1 MSSAD
6 WSLAPQAHAQVFA
19 EKVLPHSGLDGT
31 TPQQH
36 PKAIVLAGQPGAG
49 KSGVAGAAIRELA
62 GDAIP
67 IDPDALREM
76 HRDAPQL
83 VQQHPY
89 TWSGHTHSDAS
100 QWAKELRS
108 LAVEGHRNLILDT
121 TLGNGDA
128 AVNLIKNLQAKGYE
142 VEIRGVVAHR
152 LESEL
157 GVDRRFTDKLDDE
170 GFGRYVPEDVRK
182 HVYDALPGNLD
193 KVQAETGI
201 QIRLYGREG
210 AQVYD
215 SHSDTR
221 LPGAALEAER
231 EARLKDPRITQ
242 SLRDGW
248 RAQGRWHAEL
258 TDTLPLNDKVSP
270 PTAAAVLD
278 ERATLKVV
286 EGITPNIQ
294 EARSVDHTIRV
305 HPNMVRGAVIG
316 GTAATVVE
324 AASEGTKIA
333 DLYARDN
340 RTGAEAALLD
350 FGARSVGGWTGAA
363 VGAKVGTLLGIESGP
378 GAIVTGII
386 GGGLGA
392 WGGGEIVDWIEKYQ
406 INNQAD
412 STGRVWTFDPAHPE
426 KGWTHSEREIIGTVG
441 TLADRPI
448 YGATTLLTADAELTQ
463 QLNYQASS
471 RAVGLR
477 LSEPDQPINPFSI
490 AGDASETPSALPRS
504 WERNP
509 ENGEWRREIV
519 HQVLEHG
526 IKNTTVE
533 VADATKAAQ
542 LDDAARGIMAF
553 NAARSSA
560 AFAKQYEHAYTAQG
574 WSQYGPIPD
583 EVIWAQDHPDHVLA
597 SDGRTYQQQG
607 DGEWLHDGWIYDSL
621 TEGNIRDELNGT
633 YSQIRAIQQME
644 APVPGAHDRSI
655 EALTVNEREARD
667 QAMQEANRLGVAAP
681 QAQQVAAAAVAE
693 VRGEH
698 AEERLTPQ
706 AVIDA
711 HSVERAAL
719 SPNTSPLVQEHRAP
733 TPAAPTPSDPV
744 ESVQEPAR
752 REARRPEP
760 TAASATQPA
769 REESSEPRA
778 PTEANPPAHTMPAA
792 PVPSP
797 GIPSTERSP
806 AQAEASAVPT
816 PDVGRPAS
824 AQEPVAT
831 HTHSTAPSIQTEVA
845 EAVSVTVRLHEA
857 ESTPAPAPAPAPVQL
872 ESDVPATLAAAEP
885 AAPPQMTGAAP
896 KVSEHE
902 PPYAPPPVEAPA
914 AAPSSA
920 TAQQEPEAPPA
931 PLLPTQPEHPDH
943 ALYQQV
949 REGVAT
955 LDAKHG
961 RTFDEA
967 SERITASLLVL
978 AKDNDLDRVDHVL
991 LSNATADK
999 PAGHTL
1005 FVVQGEPNDPAH
1017 QRAAMPT
1024 ELAAQTTVEESMQQF
1039 DLVSREAHQRAIAN
1053 QLEQQLEDQRVQQDI
1068 QIRAAS
1074 MG

>member
-1 MSSAD
+1 MS
-6 WSLAPQAHAQVFA
+6 APDSRLDHETHARLLQ
-19 EKVLPHSGLDGT
+19 EKVIPNGGVNETSS
-31 TPQQH
+31 QIH
-36 PKAIVLAGQPGAG
+36 PKAVVLAGQPGAG
-49 KSGVAGAAIRELA
+49 KSKVSGALLREFD
-62 GDAIP
+62 GDVVLV
-67 IDPDALREM
+67 DPDELRRTHSEFVS
-76 HRDAPQL
+76 L
-83 VQQHPY
+83 SQQHPY
-89 TWSGHTHSDAS
+89 TWAGHTHEDAS

-108 LAVEGHRNLILDT
+108 AAIGGRRNLILDT
-121 TLGNGDA
+121 TLGNGDS
-128 AVNLIKNLQAKGYE
+128 AVTLIKDLQAKGYD

-157 GVDRRFTDKLDDE
+157 GVDARFADSLDSA

-210 AQVYD
+210 VQVYD

-258 TDTLPLNDKVSP
+258 GDTLPLNDKISP

-294 EARSVDHTIRV
+294 EARGIDHTIRV
-305 HPNMVRGAVIG
+305 RPNMVRGAVIG
-316 GTAATVVE
+316 GAAATVVE

-490 AGDASETPSALPRS
+490 AGDASDTPSALPRS

-519 HQVLEHG
+519 HQVLEHS

-560 AFAKQYEHAYTAQG
+560 AFAKQYEQAYTAQG
-574 WSQYGPIPD
+574 WSRYGPIPD

-621 TEGNIRDELNGT
+621 AEGNIRDELNRT
-633 YSQIRAIQQME
+633 YPQIRAIQQME
-644 APVPGAHDRSI
+644 APVPGAHERSI
-655 EALTVNEREARD
+655 ETLTVNEREAHD

-698 AEERLTPQ
+698 AEERLTRQ

-719 SPNTSPLVQEHRAP
+719 SPNAPPLVQEHRAP
-733 TPAAPTPSDPV
+733 APAAPTPSDRV

-752 REARRPEP
+752 REAPRREP
-760 TAASATQPA
+760 IAAAATQPA
-769 REESSEPRA
+769 PDESSERQA
-778 PTEANPPAHTMPAA
+778 HTEANPPAHPMPAA

-797 GIPSTERSP
+797 GIPSPERSP
-806 AQAEASAVPT
+806 AQPEVSASST
-816 PDVGRPAS
+816 SDVGHPAP

-831 HTHSTAPSIQTEVA
+831 DTHSPTPSIQTEVA
-845 EAVSVTVRLHEA
+845 EAAPVTARLHEA
-857 ESTPAPAPAPAPVQL
+857 EATPAPVQL

-902 PPYAPPPVEAPA
+902 SPYAPPPVEAPA

-949 REGVAT
+949 RTGVAT

-967 SERITASLLVL
+967 SERMTASLLVL

-1005 FVVQGEPNDPAH
+1005 FVVQGEPSNPAH

-1039 DLVSREAHQRAIAN
+1039 DVASREAHQRAIAN
-1053 QLEQQLEDQRVQQDI
+1053 QLEQQLEDQRVQHDI
-1068 QIRAAS
+1068 QARAAS

>member
-1 MSSAD
+1 MD
-6 WSLAPQAHAQVFA
+6 QVTSQ
-19 EKVLPHSGLDGT
+19 PM
-31 TPQQH
+31 PR
-36 PKAIVLAGQPGAG
+36 AIVLAGQPGAG
-49 KSGVAGAAIRELA
+49 KGGLVTAVEIELS
-62 GDAIP
+62 DDVVKV
-67 IDPDALREM
+67 DPDELRGA
-76 HRDAPQL
+76 HPDARL
-83 VQQHPY
+83 LRQQHPY
-89 TWSGHTHSDAS
+89 TWAGHTHEDAS

-108 LAVEGHRNLILDT
+108 TAVEGRRNLILDT
-121 TLGNGDA
+121 TLGNGDS
-128 AVNLIKNLQAKGYE
+128 AVSLIKDLQANGYD

-157 GVDRRFTDKLDDE
+157 GVDARFSNSLDSR

-193 KVQAETGI
+193 KVQAETSI

-215 SHSDTR
+215 SYADTR

-258 TDTLPLNDKVSP
+258 GDTLPHNTKVSP

-305 HPNMVRGAVIG
+305 RPNMVRGAVIG
-316 GTAATVVE
+316 GAAATVVE
-324 AASEGTKIA
+324 AATEGTKIA

-350 FGARSVGGWTGAA
+350 FGARSVGGWTGAV

-392 WGGGEIVDWIEKYQ
+392 WGGSEIVDWIEKYQ

-448 YGATTLLTADAELTQ
+448 YGATTQLTADAELTQ

-490 AGDASETPSALPRS
+490 AGDASDTPSALPRS

-509 ENGEWRREIV
+509 ETGEWRREVV

-542 LDDAARGIMAF
+542 LDDAAQGIMAF

-560 AFAKQYEHAYTAQG
+560 AFAKQYEQAYTAQG

-621 TEGNIRDELNGT
+621 AEGNIRDELNGT

-644 APVPGAHDRSI
+644 APVPGAHERSI

-711 HSVERAAL
+711 HSVQRAAL

-733 TPAAPTPSDPV
+733 APAAPTPSDRV

-752 REARRPEP
+752 REAPRREP
-760 TAASATQPA
+760 IAAAATQPA
-769 REESSEPRA
+769 PDESSERQA
-778 PTEANPPAHTMPAA
+778 HTEANPPAHPMPAA

-797 GIPSTERSP
+797 GIPSAERSP
-806 AQAEASAVPT
+806 AQPEVSASST
-816 PDVGRPAS
+816 SDVGHPAP

-831 HTHSTAPSIQTEVA
+831 HTHSPAPSIQTEVT
-845 EAVSVTVRLHEA
+845 EAAAATARLHEA
-857 ESTPAPAPAPAPVQL
+857 EATPAPIQL
-872 ESDVPATLAAAEP
+872 EPDVPATLAAADP
-885 AAPPQMTGAAP
+885 AAPPLTTDAAP
-896 KVSEHE
+896 RVSEHE

-914 AAPSSA
+914 TPPSSA

-949 REGVAT
+949 RERVAT

-967 SERITASLLVL
+967 SERMTASLLVL
-978 AKDNDLDRVDHVL
+978 AKDNDLNRVDHVL

-1005 FVVQGEPNDPAH
+1005 FVVQGEPSDPAH

-1039 DLVSREAHQRAIAN
+1039 DAVSREAHQRAIAN

>member
-1 MSSAD
+1 MASTTNPLSPD
-6 WSLAPQAHAQVFA
+6 LHQQILWEQIIP
-19 EKVLPHSGLDGT
+19 KSGLDSRT
-31 TPQQH
+31 SYENPQ
-36 PKAIVLAGQPGAG
+36 AVILAGQPGAG
-49 KSGVAGAAIRELA
+49 KGGLAGQVRRELHN
-62 GDAIP
+62 DVIT
-67 IDPDALREM
+67 IDPDALRDE
-76 HRDAPQL
+76 HEYVRSLRKQY
-83 VQQHPY
+83 PY
-89 TWSGHTHSDAS
+89 TWAGHTHDDAS

-108 LAVEGHRNLILDT
+108 SAIDGRKNLILDT
-121 TLGNGDA
+121 TLGNGDS
-128 AVNLIKNLQAKGYE
+128 AVALIRDLQANGYE

-157 GVDRRFTDKLDDE
+157 GVDRRFTSDLDLV

-201 QIRLYGREG
+201 QIRLYSREG

-258 TDTLPLNDKVSP
+258 GDTLPHNTKVSP

-294 EARSVDHTIRV
+294 EARGIDHTIRV
-305 HPNMVRGAVIG
+305 RPSMVRGAVIG
-316 GTAATVVE
+316 GAAATVLE
-324 AASEGTKIA
+324 AATEGTKIA

-363 VGAKVGTLLGIESGP
+363 VGVKVGTLLGIESGP

-392 WGGGEIVDWIEKYQ
+392 WGGSEIVDWIEKYQ

-477 LSEPDQPINPFSI
+477 LSEPDQPVNPFSI
-490 AGDASETPSALPRS
+490 AGDASDTPSALPRS

-509 ENGEWRREIV
+509 ENGEWRREVV

-542 LDDAARGIMAF
+542 LDEAAQGIMAF

-560 AFAKQYEHAYTAQG
+560 AFAKQYEQAYTAQG

-583 EVIWAQDHPDHVLA
+583 EVIWARNHPDHVLA
-597 SDGRTYQQQG
+597 SDGRTYQHQG

-621 TEGNIRDELNGT
+621 AEGNIRDELNNT
-633 YSQIRAIQQME
+633 HPQIRAIQQME
-644 APVPGAHDRSI
+644 APVPGAHERRI
-655 EALTVNEREARD
+655 EALTVNERDAHD

-693 VRGEH
+693 VRGDH
-698 AEERLTPQ
+698 AEERLSPQ

-711 HSVERAAL
+711 RTDGQAAL
-719 SPNTSPLVQEHRAP
+719 PPSAPPLAQEHRSP
-733 TPAAPTPSDPV
+733 TPAALMPSDRAEP
-744 ESVQEPAR
+744 VQEPAR
-752 REARRPEP
+752 REAPRQEP
-760 TAASATQPA
+760 TAAAATQPG
-769 REESSEPRA
+769 RDESSERQA
-778 PTEANPPAHTMPAA
+778 HTEANPPAHPMPAA
-792 PVPSP
+792 PLPSP
-797 GIPSTERSP
+797 GITSAERSP
-806 AQAEASAVPT
+806 AQPEVSALPT
-816 PDVGRPAS
+816 PDVGHPAP

-831 HTHSTAPSIQTEVA
+831 HTSSPTPPIQTEVA
-845 EAVSVTVRLHEA
+845 EAAPVIAHLQEA
-857 ESTPAPAPAPAPVQL
+857 EATPAPIQL

-885 AAPPQMTGAAP
+885 AAPTLVTDAVS
-896 KVSEHE
+896 KVSEDE
-902 PPYAPPPVEAPA
+902 PPYTPPPAEASVAPPP
-914 AAPSSA
+914 SA
-920 TAQQEPEAPPA
+920 TAQREPEAPPA

-949 REGVAT
+949 REGVAA

-967 SERITASLLVL
+967 SERMTASLLVL
-978 AKDNDLDRVDHVL
+978 AKDNDLDHVDHVL

-1005 FVVQGEPNDPAH
+1005 FVVQGEPSDPAH

-1024 ELAAQTTVEESMQQF
+1024 ELAAQTSVEESMQQF
-1039 DLVSREAHQRAIAN
+1039 DAVSREAQQRAIAN
-1053 QLEQQLEDQRVQQDI
+1053 QLEQQLEDQRVQHDI

>member
-19 EKVLPHSGLDGT
+19 EKVLPHSGLEST
-31 TPQQH
+31 TPQEH

-305 HPNMVRGAVIG
+305 RPNMVRGAVIG
-316 GTAATVVE
+316 GAAATVVE
-324 AASEGTKIA
+324 AATEGTKIA

-426 KGWTHSEREIIGTVG
+426 NGWTHSEREIVGTVG
-441 TLADRPI
+441 TLSDRPI

-490 AGDASETPSALPRS
+490 AGDASDTPSALPRS

-509 ENGEWRREIV
+509 ENGEWRREVV

-542 LDDAARGIMAF
+542 LDEAAQGIMAF

-560 AFAKQYEHAYTAQG
+560 AFAKQYEEAYTAQG
-574 WSQYGPIPD
+574 WSRYGAIPD
-583 EVIWAQDHPDHVLA
+583 EVIWAREHPDHVLA
-597 SDGRTYQQQG
+597 SDGRTYQHQG

-621 TEGNIRDELNGT
+621 AEGNIRDELNRT
-633 YSQIRAIQQME
+633 YPQIRAIQQME
-644 APVPGAHDRSI
+644 APVPGAHERSI
-655 EALTVNEREARD
+655 EALTANERDAHD

-681 QAQQVAAAAVAE
+681 QAQQMAAAAVAE

-711 HSVERAAL
+711 RTVERAAL
-719 SPNTSPLVQEHRAP
+719 APNTSPLVQEHHAP
-733 TPAAPTPSDPV
+733 APAAPTPSDRV

-752 REARRPEP
+752 REAPRQEP
-760 TAASATQPA
+760 TAAAATQPA
-769 REESSEPRA
+769 RDESSERQA
-778 PTEANPPAHTMPAA
+778 HTEAELPAHTMPAA
-792 PVPSP
+792 SVPPP
-797 GIPSTERSP
+797 GSHTAER
-806 AQAEASAVPT
+806 ASAQPEVSALPT
-816 PDVGRPAS
+816 PDVGHPAP
-824 AQEPVAT
+824 AQEPVT
-831 HTHSTAPSIQTEVA
+831 THSHSPAPSIQTEVA
-845 EAVSVTVRLHEA
+845 EAAPVAAHLHEA
-857 ESTPAPAPAPAPVQL
+857 EATPSPIQL
-872 ESDVPATLAAAEP
+872 EPDVPAPLAAAEP
-885 AAPPQMTGAAP
+885 AVPPLITDAAP
-896 KVSEHE
+896 KVPEHE
-902 PPYAPPPVEAPA
+902 APYTPPPMEAEA
-914 AAPSSA
+914 APPSSA
-920 TAQQEPEAPPA
+920 TAQRELEAPPA
-931 PLLPTQPEHPDH
+931 PPLPTQPEHPDH

-949 REGVAT
+949 REGVAA
-955 LDAKHG
+955 LDAKYG

-967 SERITASLLVL
+967 SERMTASLLVL
-978 AKDNDLDRVDHVL
+978 AKDNDLGRVDHVL

-1005 FVVQGEPNDPAH
+1005 FVVQGEPSDPAH

-1039 DLVSREAHQRAIAN
+1039 DAVSREAQQRAIAN

>member
-1 MSSAD
+1 M
-6 WSLAPQAHAQVFA
+6 PR
-19 EKVLPHSGLDGT
+19 
-31 TPQQH
+31 
-36 PKAIVLAGQPGAG
+36 AIVLAGQPGAG
-49 KSGVAGAAIRELA
+49 KGGLVKAVEIELS
-62 GDAIP
+62 DDVVKV
-67 IDPDALREM
+67 DPDELRGA
-76 HRDAPQL
+76 HPDARL
-83 VQQHPY
+83 LRQQHPY
-89 TWSGHTHSDAS
+89 TWAGHTHEDAS

-108 LAVEGHRNLILDT
+108 TAVEGRRNLILDT
-121 TLGNGDA
+121 TLGNGDS
-128 AVNLIKNLQAKGYE
+128 AVSLIKDLQANGYD

-157 GVDRRFTDKLDDE
+157 GVDARFSNSLDSR

-193 KVQAETGI
+193 KVQAETGT

-221 LPGAALEAER
+221 LPGAALETER

-242 SLRDGW
+242 TLRDDW

-258 TDTLPLNDKVSP
+258 TAALPLNDKISP

-294 EARSVDHTIRV
+294 EARGIDHTIRV
-305 HPNMVRGAVIG
+305 RPNMVRGAVIG
-316 GTAATVVE
+316 GAAATVVE
-324 AASEGTKIA
+324 AATEGTRIA

-350 FGARSVGGWTGAA
+350 FGARSVGGWTGAV

-392 WGGGEIVDWIEKYQ
+392 WGGSEIVDWIEKYQ

-412 STGRVWTFDPAHPE
+412 NTGRVWTFDPAHPE

-477 LSEPDQPINPFSI
+477 LSAPDQPINPFSI
-490 AGDASETPSALPRS
+490 AGDASDTPSALPRP

-509 ENGEWRREIV
+509 ETGEWRREVV

-526 IKNTTVE
+526 VKNTTVE
-533 VADATKAAQ
+533 VADAVKSAQ
-542 LDDAARGIMAF
+542 LDEAAQGIMAF

-560 AFAKQYEHAYTAQG
+560 AFAKQYEQAYTAQG

-621 TEGNIRDELNGT
+621 AEGNIRDELNGT

-644 APVPGAHDRSI
+644 APVPGAHERSI

-711 HSVERAAL
+711 HSAERAAL

-733 TPAAPTPSDPV
+733 APAAPTPSDRV

-752 REARRPEP
+752 REGPRREP
-760 TAASATQPA
+760 IAAAATQPA
-769 REESSEPRA
+769 PDESSERQA
-778 PTEANPPAHTMPAA
+778 HTEANPPAHPMPAA
-792 PVPSP
+792 PVPSR
-797 GIPSTERSP
+797 GIPSAERSP
-806 AQAEASAVPT
+806 AQPEVSASST
-816 PDVGRPAS
+816 SDVGHPAP

-831 HTHSTAPSIQTEVA
+831 HTHSPTPSIQTEVA
-845 EAVSVTVRLHEA
+845 VTARLHEA
-857 ESTPAPAPAPAPVQL
+857 EATPAPVQL
-872 ESDVPATLAAAEP
+872 EPDVPAPLAAAEP
-885 AAPPQMTGAAP
+885 AVPPLITDAAP

-902 PPYAPPPVEAPA
+902 PPYTPPPVETEAAP
-914 AAPSSA
+914 PSSA
-920 TAQQEPEAPPA
+920 TAQCELKAPPA

-967 SERITASLLVL
+967 SERMTASLLVL

-1005 FVVQGEPNDPAH
+1005 FVVQGEPSDPAH

-1024 ELAAQTTVEESMQQF
+1024 ELAAQTSVEESMQQF
-1039 DLVSREAHQRAIAN
+1039 DAVSREAHQRAIAN
-1053 QLEQQLEDQRVQQDI
+1053 QLEQQLEDQRVQHDI
-1068 QIRAAS
+1068 QARAAS

>member
-1 MSSAD
+1 MASMD
-6 WSLAPQAHAQVFA
+6 GQLPVDVHQR
-19 EKVLPHSGLDGT
+19 VLRETIIPESGLNHHTSQT
-31 TPQQH
+31 T
-36 PKAIVLAGQPGAG
+36 PKAILLAGQPGAG
-49 KSGVAGAAIRELA
+49 KGRLKDISRAEL
-62 GDAIP
+62 GGNVVVV
-67 IDPDALREM
+67 DPDEL
-76 HRDAPQL
+76 RDAYPDVERL
-83 VQQHPY
+83 YERHPY
-89 TWSGHTHSDAS
+89 TWAGHTHEDAS
-100 QWAKELRS
+100 HWAKELRAG
-108 LAVEGHRNLILDT
+108 AVEGRRNLILDT
-121 TLGNGDA
+121 TLGNGDSA
-128 AVNLIKNLQAKGYE
+128 ITLIKDLQAKGYE

-157 GVDRRFTDKLDDE
+157 GVDARFSNSLDNY

-210 AQVYD
+210 AQAYD

-221 LPGAALEAER
+221 LPGTALEAER
-231 EARLKDPRITQ
+231 EARLKDPRITHT
-242 SLRDGW
+242 LRDGW
-248 RAQGRWHAEL
+248 RSQGRWHAEL
-258 TDTLPLNDKVSP
+258 GDTLPLNDKISP
-270 PTAAAVLD
+270 PTATAVFD

-294 EARSVDHTIRV
+294 EARGIDHTIRV
-305 HPNMVRGAVIG
+305 RPNMVRGAVIG
-316 GTAATVVE
+316 GAAATVVE

-333 DLYARDN
+333 DLYARN
-340 RTGAEAALLD
+340 NQTGAEATLLD

-392 WGGGEIVDWIEKYQ
+392 WGGSEIVDWIEKYQ

-412 STGRVWTFDPAHPE
+412 STGRIWTFDPAHPE
-426 KGWTHSEREIIGTVG
+426 NGWTHSEREIVGTVG

-490 AGDASETPSALPRS
+490 AGDASDTPSALPRS

-509 ENGEWRREIV
+509 ENGEWRREVV

-526 IKNTTVE
+526 FKNTTVE

-542 LDDAARGIMAF
+542 LDEAAQGIMAF

-560 AFAKQYEHAYTAQG
+560 AFAKQYEEAYTAQG
-574 WSQYGPIPD
+574 WSRYGAIPD
-583 EVIWAQDHPDHVLA
+583 EVIWAREHPDHVLA
-597 SDGRTYQQQG
+597 SDGRTYQHQG

-621 TEGNIRDELNGT
+621 AEGNIRDELNRT
-633 YSQIRAIQQME
+633 YPQIRAIQQME
-644 APVPGAHDRSI
+644 APVPGAHERRI
-655 EALTVNEREARD
+655 EALTVNERDAHD

-693 VRGEH
+693 VRGEQ

-706 AVIDA
+706 AVSDA
-711 HSVERAAL
+711 RTVERAAL
-719 SPNTSPLVQEHRAP
+719 PPNSSPLVQEHRAA

-769 REESSEPRA
+769 REESSERRA
-778 PTEANPPAHTMPAA
+778 PTEANPPAHTMTAA

-806 AQAEASAVPT
+806 AQAEASALPT
-816 PDVGRPAS
+816 PDVGHPAS
-824 AQEPVAT
+824 AQQPVAT

-845 EAVSVTVRLHEA
+845 EAVPVTVRLHEA
-857 ESTPAPAPAPAPVQL
+857 ESTPAPAPVQL

-885 AAPPQMTGAAP
+885 AAPPQMTDVAP

-902 PPYAPPPVEAPA
+902 PPYAPPSVEAPA
-914 AAPSSA
+914 TPPSSA
-920 TAQQEPEAPPA
+920 TAQQETEAPPA

-949 REGVAT
+949 RERVAT

-967 SERITASLLVL
+967 SERMTASLLVL

-1005 FVVQGEPNDPAH
+1005 FVVQGEPSDPAH

-1024 ELAAQTTVEESMQQF
+1024 ELAAQTSVEESMQQF
-1039 DLVSREAHQRAIAN
+1039 DAVSREAQQRAIAN
-1053 QLEQQLEDQRVQQDI
+1053 QLEQQLEDQRAQHDI

>member
-1 MSSAD
+1 MDTPHPRLSPEEHSARLRD
-6 WSLAPQAHAQVFA
+6 VILPEAHLDQVTSQ
-19 EKVLPHSGLDGT
+19 PM
-31 TPQQH
+31 PR
-36 PKAIVLAGQPGAG
+36 AIVLAGQPGAG
-49 KSGVAGAAIRELA
+49 KGGLVTAVEFELS
-62 GDAIP
+62 DDVVKV
-67 IDPDALREM
+67 DPDELRGA
-76 HRDAPQL
+76 HPDARL
-83 VQQHPY
+83 LRQQYPY
-89 TWSGHTHSDAS
+89 TWAGHTHEDAS

-108 LAVEGHRNLILDT
+108 AAVEGRGNLILDT
-121 TLGNGDA
+121 TLGNGDS
-128 AVNLIKNLQAKGYE
+128 AVTLIKDLQAKGYD

-157 GVDRRFTDKLDDE
+157 GVDARFSSSLDSR

-182 HVYDALPGNLD
+182 HVYEALPGNLD

-231 EARLKDPRITQ
+231 EARLRDPRITQ
-242 SLRDGW
+242 ALRDGW

-258 TDTLPLNDKVSP
+258 SDALPLNDKVSP

-294 EARSVDHTIRV
+294 EARGIDHTIRV
-305 HPNMVRGAVIG
+305 RPNMVRGAVIG
-316 GTAATVVE
+316 GAATMVVE
-324 AASEGTKIA
+324 AATEGTRIA

-350 FGARSVGGWTGAA
+350 FGARSVGGWTGAV

-392 WGGGEIVDWIEKYQ
+392 WGGSEIVDWIEKYQ

-412 STGRVWTFDPAHPE
+412 STGRIWTFDPAHPE

-448 YGATTLLTADAELTQ
+448 YGATTQLTADAELTQ

-490 AGDASETPSALPRS
+490 AGDASDTPSALPRS

-509 ENGEWRREIV
+509 ENGEWRREVV
-519 HQVLEHG
+519 HQILEHG

-542 LDDAARGIMAF
+542 LDEAAQGIIAF

-560 AFAKQYEHAYTAQG
+560 AFAKQYEQAYTAQG
-574 WSQYGPIPD
+574 WSQYGAIPD
-583 EVIWAQDHPDHVLA
+583 EVIWAREHPHHVLA
-597 SDGRTYQQQG
+597 SDGRTYQHQG

-621 TEGNIRDELNGT
+621 AEGNIREELNRT
-633 YSQIRAIQQME
+633 YPQIRAIQQME
-644 APVPGAHDRSI
+644 APVPGAHERRI
-655 EALTVNEREARD
+655 EALTANERDAHD

-719 SPNTSPLVQEHRAP
+719 APNAPPLVQEHRAP
-733 TPAAPTPSDPV
+733 TPTPAAPTPSDRA
-744 ESVQEPAR
+744 ESGQEPAR
-752 REARRPEP
+752 REVPRQEP
-760 TAASATQPA
+760 IAAAATQPA
-769 REESSEPRA
+769 RDESSERQA
-778 PTEANPPAHTMPAA
+778 HAEANPPAHPMPAA
-792 PVPSP
+792 PVPSSP
-797 GIPSTERSP
+797 GIPSNERSP
-806 AQAEASAVPT
+806 AQPEVSALPT
-816 PDVGRPAS
+816 PDVGHPAP
-824 AQEPVAT
+824 AQDPVAT
-831 HTHSTAPSIQTEVA
+831 HTHSPAPSIQAEVT
-845 EAVSVTVRLHEA
+845 EAVQATARLHEA
-857 ESTPAPAPAPAPVQL
+857 EAKPAPVQP

-885 AAPPQMTGAAP
+885 AAPPLMTDAATQ
-896 KVSEHE
+896 VSEHE
-902 PPYAPPPVEAPA
+902 PPYTPSPVGAPA
-914 AAPSSA
+914 ASPSSA
-920 TAQQEPEAPPA
+920 TAQEPQAPPA

-949 REGVAT
+949 REGVAA

-967 SERITASLLVL
+967 SERMTASLLVL
-978 AKDNDLDRVDHVL
+978 AKDNDLNRVDHVL
-991 LSNATADK
+991 LSNATADR

-1005 FVVQGEPNDPAH
+1005 FVVQGEPSDPAH

-1024 ELAAQTTVEESMQQF
+1024 ELAAQTSVEESMQQF
-1039 DLVSREAHQRAIAN
+1039 DAVSREAHQRAIAN

>member
-1 MSSAD
+1 MASKDGQLPAD
-6 WSLAPQAHAQVFA
+6 VHQR
-19 EKVLPHSGLDGT
+19 VLRETIIPESGLSHHTSQT
-31 TPQQH
+31 T
-36 PKAIVLAGQPGAG
+36 PKAILLAGQPGAG
-49 KSGVAGAAIRELA
+49 KGTLKDISRAEL
-62 GDAIP
+62 GGNVVVV
-67 IDPDALREM
+67 DPDEL
-76 HRDAPQL
+76 RDAYPDVERL
-83 VQQHPY
+83 YERHPY
-89 TWSGHTHSDAS
+89 TWAGHTHEDAS
-100 QWAKELRS
+100 HWAKELRAG
-108 LAVEGHRNLILDT
+108 AVEGRRNLILDT
-121 TLGNGDA
+121 TLGNGDSA
-128 AVNLIKNLQAKGYE
+128 ITLIKDLQARGYE

-157 GVDRRFTDKLDDE
+157 GVDARFSNSLDNY

-201 QIRLYGREG
+201 QIRLYGRKG

-221 LPGAALEAER
+221 LPGTALEAER
-231 EARLKDPRITQ
+231 EARLNDPRITQ
-242 SLRDGW
+242 TLRDDW

-258 TDTLPLNDKVSP
+258 GDTLPHNTKVSP

-294 EARSVDHTIRV
+294 EARGIDHTIRV

-316 GTAATVVE
+316 GATATVVE
-324 AASEGTKIA
+324 AATEGTRIA

-350 FGARSVGGWTGAA
+350 FGARSVGGWTGAV

-392 WGGGEIVDWIEKYQ
+392 WGASEIVEWIEKYQ

-412 STGRVWTFDPAHPE
+412 STDRIWTFDPAHPE
-426 KGWTHSEREIIGTVG
+426 KGWTREETEIVGTVG

-448 YGATTLLTADAELTQ
+448 YGATTLLTADVELTQ

-477 LSEPDQPINPFSI
+477 LSEPDQPVNPFSI
-490 AGDASETPSALPRS
+490 AGDASDTPSALPRS

-509 ENGEWRREIV
+509 ENGEWRREVV

-526 IKNTTVE
+526 LKNTTVE

-542 LDDAARGIMAF
+542 LDEAAQGIMAF

-560 AFAKQYEHAYTAQG
+560 AFAKQYEEAYTAQG
-574 WSQYGPIPD
+574 WSQYGAIPD
-583 EVIWAQDHPDHVLA
+583 EVIWAREHPDHVLA
-597 SDGRTYQQQG
+597 SDGRTYQHQG

-621 TEGNIRDELNGT
+621 AEGNIRDELNST
-633 YSQIRAIQQME
+633 YPQIRAIQQME
-644 APVPGAHDRSI
+644 APVPSAQERSI
-655 EALTVNEREARD
+655 EALTANERDAHE

-681 QAQQVAAAAVAE
+681 QVQQMAAAAVAE

-711 HSVERAAL
+711 HTVERAAL
-719 SPNTSPLVQEHRAP
+719 APNTSPLVQEHHAP
-733 TPAAPTPSDPV
+733 APAAPTPSDRV

-752 REARRPEP
+752 REAPRQEP
-760 TAASATQPA
+760 TAAAATQPA
-769 REESSEPRA
+769 RDESSERQA
-778 PTEANPPAHTMPAA
+778 HTEENPPAHPMPAA
-792 PVPSP
+792 PLPSP
-797 GIPSTERSP
+797 GIPSAERSP
-806 AQAEASAVPT
+806 AQPEVSALPT
-816 PDVGRPAS
+816 SDVGHPAP

-831 HTHSTAPSIQTEVA
+831 HAHSPAPSIHTEVTEAAPATARLPEA
-845 EAVSVTVRLHEA
+845 EA
-857 ESTPAPAPAPAPVQL
+857 TPAPIQL
-872 ESDVPATLAAAEP
+872 EPDVPATFAAAEP
-885 AAPPQMTGAAP
+885 AARPLITDAAP

-914 AAPSSA
+914 APPSSA

-949 REGVAT
+949 REGVAA

-967 SERITASLLVL
+967 SERMTASLLVL

-991 LSNATADK
+991 LSNATSDK

-1005 FVVQGEPNDPAH
+1005 FVVQGEPSDPAH

-1039 DLVSREAHQRAIAN
+1039 DAVSREAQQRAIAN
-1053 QLEQQLEDQRVQQDI
+1053 QLEQQLEDQRVQHDI